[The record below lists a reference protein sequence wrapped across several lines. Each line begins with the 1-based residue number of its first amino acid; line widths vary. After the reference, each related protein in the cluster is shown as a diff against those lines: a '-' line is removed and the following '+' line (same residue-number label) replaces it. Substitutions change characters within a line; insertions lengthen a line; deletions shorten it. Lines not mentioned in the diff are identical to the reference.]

1 MIRVPIALSLFAPFA
16 LATSGEFTHRT
27 GRRKEGRTS
36 GQLVADAPLQFPDAQ
51 SRQEQAPGSFQP
63 ADRFSGRCLLRIRDL
78 LLCGRWTFP
87 PRLGAALGRR
97 LLLPRLG
104 AAGAWIEFRHLR
116 SNGFSISRA
125 KAADAGSNWT
135 RQRLRILPNEAANGS
150 SPSCSVRS
158 RQPVRSWKGT
168 AGGAE
173 RSSRPWP
180 AARR

>member
-1 MIRVPIALSLFAPFA
+1 MVRVPIALSVFAPFA
-16 LATSGEFTHRT
+16 LATSGKFTHRT

-51 SRQEQAPGSFQP
+51 SRQEQAPGPFQP
-63 ADRFSGRCLLRIRDL
+63 ADHFRGRCLLWDRDL
-78 LLCGRWTFP
+78 LFRGRWTFA
-87 PRLGAALGRR
+87 RRFGASLGRR

-104 AAGAWIEFRHLR
+104 AVGAWIEFRHLR

-125 KAADAGSNWT
+125 KVADAGSNWP
-135 RQRLRILPNEAANGS
+135 RQRLRILPNEAANGL

-158 RQPVRSWKGT
+158 RQPVRSWEGT